1 MLTQSRSG
9 EHRVAPARTEWDDL
23 MQASRAGNGHAYW
36 TLLEQLRK
44 WFVRYYRRRLPEAL
58 VDDAVQEALLAV
70 HEKRHSLEPS
80 RPIHPWIAAIARYK
94 WVDQIRDIKR
104 RAMDALPED
113 LPSED
118 HERAVLSASALKRLM
133 TALNPAQADAI
144 RLVKLE
150 GYSVVEAS
158 RLTGQSNASIKM
170 NIHRG
175 LAKLSAM
182 VRQSSVA

>member
-9 EHRVAPARTEWDDL
+9 ERRVAPARTEWDDL
-23 MQASRAGNGHAYW
+23 LQASRAGNGQAYW
-36 TLLEQLRK
+36 TLLEQLRR

-94 WVDQIRDIKR
+94 WVDQIRDMKR
-104 RAMDALPED
+104 GAADSLPDD
-113 LPSED
+113 LPVED
-118 HERAVLSASALKRLM
+118 HERAILSASSLKRLM
-133 TALNPAQADAI
+133 TVLNPAQADAI

-150 GYSVVEAS
+150 GFSVVEAS
-158 RLTGQSNASIKM
+158 HLTGQSNAGIKM

-175 LAKLSAM
+175 LAKLSAIA
-182 VRQSSVA
+182 RQSSAA